1 MEASGSASGQSAT
14 QDGTAMHWTPMKASA
29 DLPHQALV
37 DKVTKGK
44 QLLPNSLIGAGLDP
58 ARLASTPRA
67 RQGLRR
73 FQGQH
78 HHKHIA

>member
-1 MEASGSASGQSAT
+1 
-14 QDGTAMHWTPMKASA
+14 MKASA
-29 DLPHQALV
+29 YLPHQALV

-58 ARLASTPRA
+58 ARLASTPRP
-67 RQGLRR
+67 QGPRR

-78 HHKHIA
+78 HLERIA